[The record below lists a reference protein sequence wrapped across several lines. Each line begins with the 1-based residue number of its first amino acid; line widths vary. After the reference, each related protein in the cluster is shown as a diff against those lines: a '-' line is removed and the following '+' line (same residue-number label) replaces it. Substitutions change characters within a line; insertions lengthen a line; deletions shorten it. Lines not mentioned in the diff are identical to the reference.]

1 MTDFA
6 KTSGEKIT
14 IEDIARA
21 SNVSK
26 ATVSHFLNHQ
36 TSFYSEATGD
46 RIRKIIEEMNH
57 NPSKAAQRLKA
68 SRTGLIGCCIGDIG
82 SPFAGLLLKGISSM
96 AESHGHQVLFSQCD
110 NDPKKERMIIDGLL
124 SNRVDGLIVNTSGG
138 NDEYLISV
146 DAGGVP
152 VALADRGLLGRHQLD
167 TVEFTNEE
175 TAFDCVKFL
184 KNIGHE
190 KIAFFTQSL
199 STIRPRID
207 RYQGYCRAIS
217 LYFPDD
223 GPVLVEVASDT
234 EQDWMDACLK
244 FIRANPGKRIA
255 ALSSNGVT
263 AQLMMVAMNRVGY
276 EFGHDFGLCTFD
288 DWSWMKI
295 SATGITSVTIPTEKI
310 GATTAELLI
319 NKIESKDPVRGD
331 PNIIRLPGNLNIRG
345 STSK

>member
-36 TSFYSEATGD
+36 TSFYSEATGN
-46 RIRKIIEEMNH
+46 RIRKIIEEMNY

-146 DAGGVP
+146 DADGVP

-184 KNIGHE
+184 KI
-190 KIAFFTQSL
+190 
-199 STIRPRID
+199 
-207 RYQGYCRAIS
+207 
-217 LYFPDD
+217 
-223 GPVLVEVASDT
+223 
-234 EQDWMDACLK
+234 
-244 FIRANPGKRIA
+244 
-255 ALSSNGVT
+255 
-263 AQLMMVAMNRVGY
+263 
-276 EFGHDFGLCTFD
+276 
-288 DWSWMKI
+288 
-295 SATGITSVTIPTEKI
+295 
-310 GATTAELLI
+310 
-319 NKIESKDPVRGD
+319 
-331 PNIIRLPGNLNIRG
+331 
-345 STSK
+345 